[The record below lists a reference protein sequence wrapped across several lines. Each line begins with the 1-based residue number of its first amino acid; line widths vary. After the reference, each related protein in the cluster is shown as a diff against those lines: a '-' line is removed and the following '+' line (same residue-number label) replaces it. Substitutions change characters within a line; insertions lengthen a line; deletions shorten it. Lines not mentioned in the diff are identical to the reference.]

1 MCRVEAHPLSRL
13 HAVHLSPSPPSQLL
27 RIRCLC
33 LGSNSTH
40 DITFQPFAVAALS
53 TLPTLRPLPALRSPM
68 PTSQLPDIRCL
79 CLASNDINDIT
90 FEALA
95 LALTYKD
102 APAGLE
108 EMDLTQNQLSVGGVQ
123 RLLPLLNKVRVG
135 LGVERALDD

>member
-1 MCRVEAHPLSRL
+1 
-13 HAVHLSPSPPSQLL
+13 
-27 RIRCLC
+27 
-33 LGSNSTH
+33 
-40 DITFQPFAVAALS
+40 
-53 TLPTLRPLPALRSPM
+53 M

-123 RLLPLLNKVRVG
+123 RLLPLLNKVREIAGYNSGMDAENCLLV
-135 LGVERALDD
+135 

>member
-1 MCRVEAHPLSRL
+1 MPGKQPHQS
-13 HAVHLSPSPPSQLL
+13 HHLSA
-27 RIRCLC
+27 LC
-33 LGSNSTH
+33 AFYPHHTPH
-40 DITFQPFAVAALS
+40 
-53 TLPTLRPLPALRSPM
+53 TLRPSPV

-135 LGVERALDD
+135 LGVERALDN